1 MKTAVALADI
11 YLRLSREEASSGE
24 SQSINNQRNIIRQY
38 CSDHG
43 ITIVREFVDDGFSG
57 SNFIRPG
64 FQAMLNHIKTGLV
77 NMVITK
83 DLSRLGRDMSES
95 SYYAESFFPEHDI
108 HYLAISDGFDSEQV
122 NLMAPFQFAM
132 NDVYLRDCSRK
143 IKQVI
148 KQKRVRGEYCAC
160 PPFGYMRNPNDKTS
174 IVPDPNTAPIVQRIY
189 ALAVKGCSAHSI
201 ANILTDESVITP
213 LKYRVMYRDNFCERG
228 AAHATDIWNHTTVK
242 RILKNQVY
250 LGHTVL
256 GMTKKASV
264 KSKKKVNIPE
274 DEWCITYNT
283 HTPLITQEEYDT
295 AQYNMGMNTKSW
307 SKYDNVRKSIFNG
320 LIFCKN
326 CGSALCSSGS
336 VYKGERVKY
345 WYLSCLNIPKRS
357 TNHCEHGARIK
368 YADLVEIVKSELN
381 QFISLSK
388 KDIDEIIDVAIKESS
403 KNAYQEK
410 DSLKS
415 IEKRIADID
424 NIILKLYNDNAL
436 GKISDEQLSLM
447 IAKLN
452 KESASLKERAKELQK
467 KSDEQP
473 IDEAYKTFFHLIEQY
488 NHIDELTPE
497 IVRTFIERIEVG
509 EKILPD
515 GYKVASHSI
524 PFRQDVKITYRFI
537 GTIGKDERAFNQ
549 DDLPSKIA

>member
-1 MKTAVALADI
+1 MRTAVALADI

-24 SQSINNQRNIIRQY
+24 SQSIANQRNIIRQY
-38 CSDHG
+38 CDDNH
-43 ITIVREFVDDGFSG
+43 ITVVREFVDDGFSG
-57 SNFIRPG
+57 SNFVRPG
-64 FQAMLNHIKTGLV
+64 FQQLLSHIDTGLV

-83 DLSRLGRDMSES
+83 DLSRLGRDMTES
-95 SYYAESFFPEHDI
+95 SYYAESYFPEHDI
-108 HYLAISDGFDSEQV
+108 HYLAISDGFDSEQI

-148 KQKRVRGEYCAC
+148 KQKRTRGEYCAC

-174 IVPDPNTAPIVQRIY
+174 ITPDPNTAHIVQHIFQ
-189 ALAVKGCSAHSI
+189 LAVKGYSCHSI
-201 ANILTDESVITP
+201 ANMLTDEEYITP
-213 LKYRVMYRDNFCERG
+213 LKYRVMYRDNFGEKG

-242 RILKNQVY
+242 RILQNQVY

-256 GMTKKASV
+256 GITKKASV
-264 KSKKKVNIPE
+264 KSKKKIRLPQ
-274 DEWCITYNT
+274 DEWIITRNT
-283 HTPLITQEEYDT
+283 HPALVTQEEYDT

-307 SKYDNVRKSIFNG
+307 SQFDNVRKSVFNG
-320 LIFCKN
+320 LIFCEN

-357 TNHCEHGARIK
+357 ANHCEHGARIK

-388 KDIDEIIDVAIKESS
+388 EDIDEIIDHAVKESS
-403 KNAYQEK
+403 KNTYQDK
-410 DSLKS
+410 DSLMG
-415 IEKRIADID
+415 IEKRIGDID
-424 NIILKLYNDNAL
+424 NIILKLYNDYAL
-436 GKISDEQLSLM
+436 GKISDEQLSSM

-452 KESASLKERAKELQK
+452 KESATLKDRAIVLRQKAKE
-467 KSDEQP
+467 QP
-473 IDEAYKTFFHLIEQY
+473 VEEAYKAFFSLIEQY

-509 EKILPD
+509 EKILPE
-515 GYKVASHSI
+515 GYTVASHRI
-524 PFRQDVKITYRFI
+524 PFRQNVRITYRFI
-537 GTIGKDERAFNQ
+537 GKIGADERAFNET
-549 DDLPSKIA
+549 DLSSKIA

>member
-11 YLRLSREEASSGE
+11 YLRLSREEANSGE

-38 CSDHG
+38 CKDHG
-43 ITIVREFVDDGFSG
+43 ITIVKEFVDDGFSG
-57 SNFIRPG
+57 SNFVRPG
-64 FQAMLNHIKTGLV
+64 FQELLNHIKTGLV

-108 HYLAISDGFDSEQV
+108 HYLAISDGFDSEQI

-160 PPFGYMRNPNDKTS
+160 PPFGYMRNPDDRTG

-189 ALAVKGCSAHSI
+189 ELAVKGHSAHAI

-228 AAHATDIWNHTTVK
+228 AAHATDRWNHTTVK

-256 GMTKKASV
+256 GMTRKASV
-264 KSKKKVNIPE
+264 KSKKKIRIPE
-274 DEWCITYNT
+274 EEWVITRDT
-283 HTPLITQEEYDT
+283 HTPLITQKEYDI
-295 AQYNMGMNTKSW
+295 AQENMGMNTRSW

-320 LIFCKN
+320 LIFCKS
-326 CGSALCSSGS
+326 CGAALCSAGS
-336 VYKGERVKY
+336 VYKGEREKY
-345 WYLSCLNIPKRS
+345 WYLTCQNIPKRS
-357 TNHCEHGARIK
+357 ANHCEHGARIK
-368 YADLVEIVKSELN
+368 YADLVEVVKSELN
-381 QFISLSK
+381 QFISLNK
-388 KDIDEIIDVAIKESS
+388 EDIDDIISLAIKESS
-403 KNAYQEK
+403 KKVYREK

-415 IEKRIADID
+415 IEKRIGDID
-424 NIILKLYNDNAL
+424 SIILKLYNDYSL
-436 GKISDEQLSLM
+436 GKISDEQLSTM
-447 IAKLN
+447 IEKLN
-452 KESASLKERAKELQK
+452 KESSSLKKKAKELQK
-467 KSDEQP
+467 KADGQP
-473 IDEAYKTFFHLIEQY
+473 IDEAYKAFFSLIEQY
-488 NHIDELTPE
+488 NHIDDLTPE

-524 PFRQDVKITYRFI
+524 PYRQDVKITYRFI
-537 GTIGKDERAFNQ
+537 GNIGKDERAFNQ
-549 DDLPSKIA
+549 EELPSKIA

>member
-11 YLRLSREEASSGE
+11 YLRLSREEANSGE

-38 CSDHG
+38 CNDHG

-64 FQAMLNHIKTGLV
+64 FQEMLNHIKTGLV

-160 PPFGYMRNPNDKTS
+160 PPFGYMRNPDDKTS
-174 IVPDPNTAPIVQRIY
+174 ITPDPNTAPIVQHIFE
-189 ALAVKGCSAHSI
+189 LAVKGHSAHAI
-201 ANILTDESVITP
+201 ANILTDEAVITP
-213 LKYRVMYRDNFCERG
+213 LKYRVMYRDNFCESG
-228 AAHATDIWNHTTVK
+228 AAHATDRWNHTTVK

-264 KSKKKVNIPE
+264 KSKKKVRIPE
-274 DEWCITYNT
+274 EDWSITYNT
-283 HTPLITQEEYDT
+283 HIPLVTQEAYDT

-307 SKYDNVRKSIFNG
+307 RQFDNIRKSVFNG
-320 LIFCKN
+320 LIFCEN
-326 CGSALCSSGS
+326 CGSAVFSGGS
-336 VYKGERVKY
+336 VYQGEREKY
-345 WYLSCLNIPKRS
+345 WYLTCLNIPKRS
-357 TNHCEHGARIK
+357 ANPCEHGARIK

-381 QFISLSK
+381 QFISLGK
-388 KDIDEIIDVAIKESS
+388 EDIDDIINIALKESS

-410 DSLKS
+410 DSLKN
-415 IEKRIADID
+415 IEKRIVDID

-436 GKISDEQLSLM
+436 GKISDEQLSSM

-452 KESASLKERAKELQK
+452 KESASLKERAKEIEK
-467 KSDEQP
+467 KAEKLP
-473 IDEAYKTFFHLIEQY
+473 VDEAYKAFFRLVEQY

-524 PFRQDVKITYRFI
+524 PYRQNVKITYRFI
-537 GTIGKDERAFNQ
+537 GNIGSTERAFNEEKA
-549 DDLPSKIA
+549 SKIA